1 MKEKY
6 IELMEK
12 ALSAYSDEHIL
23 RYFNDVKEKGLTEHG
38 FPRLTANIGILIAH
52 GRRRDLLPLFLE
64 MMDFCCEQIPRCK
77 AANDFSVREIVCCI
91 WELEAVPETVSA
103 ERISRWRAL
112 LATIEP
118 ENCYNSYAQSLNGT
132 TRNWAIFMTVSELFR
147 ERAGLRGDATD
158 FIDTHLSHQMMWFD
172 ENGMYEDNKYADGC
186 HQPIMYDYVARGLC
200 CLLLHFGY
208 EGKYREEIDGYLKNA
223 ALMSLRM

>member
-91 WELEAVPETVSA
+91 RRGVPRNYCRKAFVDGILRWLDMQIYY
-103 ERISRWRAL
+103 ERCDFRFEPNCCQPKWAL
-112 LATIEP
+112 P
-118 ENCYNSYAQSLNGT
+118 CVPCY
-132 TRNWAIFMTVSELFR
+132 
-147 ERAGLRGDATD
+147 
-158 FIDTHLSHQMMWFD
+158 
-172 ENGMYEDNKYADGC
+172 
-186 HQPIMYDYVARGLC
+186 
-200 CLLLHFGY
+200 
-208 EGKYREEIDGYLKNA
+208 
-223 ALMSLRM
+223 